1 MATVLILR
9 KISIHILNLKTQFKN
24 RRLRVVKMMLGE
36 PCTLYFLLLF
46 TILSEIISSN
56 ITCFGFS
63 LIEDLVILH
72 VHILKFIFSKLTYV
86 NVMHI
91 C

>member
-1 MATVLILR
+1 
-9 KISIHILNLKTQFKN
+9 
-24 RRLRVVKMMLGE
+24 MMLGE

-86 NVMHI
+86 NVIPLLLVVIVI
-91 C
+91 CKNESHVYM